1 MGSLTDRQQQ
11 VYLKLKRE
19 WARLGRQ
26 PPLSE
31 FADTLDMHYVS
42 LKQHLQALEVKGYI
56 TIDAQGKGR
65 SPVLTLVED
74 GLPLVGDIAA
84 GGLHDAEQSIE
95 AYLNLPASGRFAL
108 RVKGDSMSEF
118 IHDGDVV
125 ILKQG
130 NFSNGDICAVYVD
143 GATTLKY
150 VYMQGALTVLQPHN
164 PDYDPIKVST
174 SDLHVQGVYQSLIR
188 GALVND
194 LLKEDAGQL
203 N

>member
-1 MGSLTDRQQQ
+1 MGALTDRQQQ

-31 FADTLDMHYVS
+31 LAVTLDMHYVS
-42 LKQHLQALEVKGYI
+42 LKQHLQALETKGYL
-56 TIDAQGKGR
+56 TINVQGKGR
-65 SPVLTLVED
+65 SPVLTLNEN
-74 GLPLVGDIAA
+74 GLPLVGEIAA
-84 GGLHDAEQSIE
+84 GGLHDAEQNVE
-95 AYLNLPASGRFAL
+95 AYLNLPAAGRFAL

-125 ILKQG
+125 ILKQSD
-130 NFSNGDICAVYVD
+130 FSNGDICAVYVD

-150 VYMQGALTVLQPHN
+150 VYTQGATTLLKPHN
-164 PDYDPIKVST
+164 PSYHATEVAT
-174 SDLHVQGVYQSLIR
+174 ADLHVQGVYHGNIR
-188 GALVND
+188 GAVVND
-194 LLKEDAGQL
+194 FLKEDSHL